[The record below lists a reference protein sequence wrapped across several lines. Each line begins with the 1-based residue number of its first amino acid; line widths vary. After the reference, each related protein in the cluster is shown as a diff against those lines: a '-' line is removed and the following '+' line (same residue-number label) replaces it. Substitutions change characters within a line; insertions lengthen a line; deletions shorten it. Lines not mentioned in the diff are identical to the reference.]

1 VRHPYERVRT
11 AVVFRPTEQWKVL
24 LISVVLAL
32 AGCATAS
39 PIQPAETSK
48 SQFDGAVYDGE
59 TIDVGAPTP
68 GEKQFRIFHQASTG
82 FTPISAVRSSAE
94 QRMTEFCGRD
104 GKTPHV
110 VRETSATP
118 PYILGNWPRVEL
130 EFECLPKSQSASGS
144 DQKSK
149 YTKLTELKRLL
160 DEGVLTQEEFEQ
172 EKKKVLSEP

>member
-1 VRHPYERVRT
+1 MFYPAEKRI
-11 AVVFRPTEQWKVL
+11 AL
-24 LISVVLAL
+24 LTSVILVIG
-32 AGCATAS
+32 GCATAS

-48 SQFDGAVYDGE
+48 SQFDDAVYDGE
-59 TIDVGAPTP
+59 TIDVSAPTP
-68 GEKQFRIFHQASTG
+68 GAKRFRIFHQASSG

-104 GKTPHV
+104 GKAVHV

-130 EFECLPKSQSASGS
+130 EFECLPKSQGASGS
-144 DQKSK
+144 DQVSK
-149 YTKLTELKRLL
+149 YSRLTELKRLL